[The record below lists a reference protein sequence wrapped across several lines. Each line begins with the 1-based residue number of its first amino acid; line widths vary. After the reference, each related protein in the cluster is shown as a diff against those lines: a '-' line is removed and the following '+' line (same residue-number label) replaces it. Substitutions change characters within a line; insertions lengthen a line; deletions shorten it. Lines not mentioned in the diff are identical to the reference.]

1 MPLHPRRVCSTLS
14 VIQAPTALYCLC
26 DDVQN
31 TPVTALPLPLPPAL
45 LAHTHSYSRP
55 VAQFISDQGHDLY
68 GKSDLKFIE
77 GTYKVM
83 RDEFNYSPKLTKV
96 QFFSV
101 GFPEQK
107 MIFAGDVIRQ
117 CLAKHKVIAKDSKK
131 RAAKSPS
138 KRRRHPPRSPA
149 RPPAMSGA
157 GLGRSHAE
165 LGPRSDDPR
174 LRVLSQSIT
183 SAAPDQSVASI
194 TTQVGRAHTNTI
206 GGLNR
211 SPAALRRHDAQMNA
225 AIREAGIAVER
236 EVAAQQS
243 AAEHEVASMDQMP
256 VSELNPDV
264 SRDARFMASHAVR
277 PATAGGC
284 ASTDSRMSHQ
294 SAHQDSVA
302 SSYGWPA
309 SANANASAAHYPGAR
324 GRPLITAEALRPGEG
339 PAAAYSQDDLSI
351 QTLYAPEDYSAE
363 HFEDMAEADDS
374 HVEYSAVP
382 PGAANGGWATS
393 SLSHGPTILPA
404 REQPVPASASVA
416 GSLDPSSVVQSLER
430 LANCVTALS
439 SRVGAVELDA
449 LGSVS
454 EYPNV
459 HSTSMPAAPPANQKF
474 DWLANDLRSVR
485 FALAMPER
493 ASPVALVVRTTSSR
507 ACC

>member
-1 MPLHPRRVCSTLS
+1 MSKHSLRYTSACR
-14 VIQAPTALYCLC
+14 
-26 DDVQN
+26 
-31 TPVTALPLPLPPAL
+31 ALP
-45 LAHTHSYSRP
+45 AHTHSYSRP
-55 VAQFISDQGHDLY
+55 VAQFLSDQGHDLY

-83 RDEFNYSPKLTKV
+83 RDEFNYSPKLTKH

-131 RAAKSPS
+131 RSGAKSPS
-138 KRRRHPPRSPA
+138 KRRRHPPPSSGSPG
-149 RPPAMSGA
+149 RG

-165 LGPRSDDPR
+165 LGPRTDDPR

-183 SAAPDQSVASI
+183 SGAPDQSVASSN
-194 TTQVGRAHTNTI
+194 TTLVGRAHTNTI
-206 GGLNR
+206 AGLNR

-236 EVAAQQS
+236 EAAAQQS
-243 AAEHEVASMDQMP
+243 AADDHEGSSMGQVP
-256 VSELNPDV
+256 ASELNPDA
-264 SRDARFMASHAVR
+264 SRDARSMASHSAG
-277 PATAGGC
+277 PAPGGES
-284 ASTDSRMSHQ
+284 ASVDSRSRV
-294 SAHQDSVA
+294 SALHQDSVA

-309 SANANASAAHYPGAR
+309 SANANASAARYHGI
-324 GRPLITAEALRPGEG
+324 GNRPLSTAEALRPGEG
-339 PAAAYSQDDLSI
+339 PAPAYSQDDLSI

-374 HVEYSAVP
+374 HVEYPAVP

-393 SLSHGPTILPA
+393 SLSHGPTVPSA
-404 REQPVPASASVA
+404 HEQTVPAMAPAA
-416 GSLDPSSVVQSLER
+416 GSLDPSGVVQSLER

-439 SRVGAVELDA
+439 SRVGAVELNA
-449 LGSVS
+449 LGSVPG
-454 EYPNV
+454 YPNI
-459 HSTSMPAAPPANQKF
+459 HSTSIPAAPAANQNF

-485 FALAMPER
+485 FRAGDAKASAHGQCRANCLLVSACPRVHACSWDFQRCFVVAALADD
-493 ASPVALVVRTTSSR
+493 VKD
-507 ACC
+507 